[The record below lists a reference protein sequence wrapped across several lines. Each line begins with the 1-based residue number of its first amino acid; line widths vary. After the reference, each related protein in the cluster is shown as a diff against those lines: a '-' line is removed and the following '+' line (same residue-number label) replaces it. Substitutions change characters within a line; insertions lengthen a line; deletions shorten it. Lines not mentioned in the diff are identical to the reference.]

1 MNEILPG
8 MKVLKLYA
16 WEIPFINRVKTVRD
30 KEIKILKYLGKIW
43 ALTNFTFACSP
54 FLVTVMVFILYVYTD
69 PINHILDAN
78 KIFVSISIFGI
89 MRLPLT
95 LLPWAFTESVKVYVS
110 LKRINKY
117 LNSEE
122 MDQNIIGDDVQ
133 DPSNILEIKNASFLK
148 NKLNGINVEVKTGS
162 LTAIVG
168 AVGSGKSLFLSSIL
182 GELDKTSGS
191 IDLNSKNELK
201 IAYVPQQAWIQ
212 NMTLKN
218 NILFGQKFNPTEYSK
233 VIESCALKADLE
245 MLTAGDLTEIGE
257 SGINLSGGQKQRV
270 GIARAVYS
278 NADLYLFDDPLSAVD
293 AHVGKHLFEKI
304 LHSKTGILRSK
315 TRLIVTN
322 SLSILKDV
330 DQVLVM
336 QDGCIS
342 EQGTYQELLNNKG
355 AFAEYLSQYL
365 NCEDLN
371 NAKFDEDNSRPLNH
385 VPNTIPPKPTSR
397 SVSICSDTI
406 YGSTPTSIRLALS
419 RRESLTDSL
428 DNELLPNRIS
438 TRDESSANANNPN
451 DETGRL
457 IEEEAALTGR
467 VKYGVYVDYFKS
479 FGILASVIVLC
490 FYILGQSLHS
500 FSNVWLSVWSDF
512 NDVHNE
518 TEITENLSYYLGIY
532 GGIGGFESAIEFT
545 REMILFFCCA
555 GASKVIHQRLL
566 NRVMRSPMSFFDT
579 NPTGRIINRFSA
591 DIDKIDLTIPFIFS
605 DFLWCACEVVAVL
618 VIISYSTPEFLY
630 VIIPLF
636 VLYFFVQRYYI
647 KSSRQLKRLESISK
661 SPIYSHFTESVNGAM
676 TIRAFKQTERF
687 MMESESK
694 VAANVSSN
702 YYNYSSNRWLGLRIE
717 TLGTFIICFASLF
730 AILNRDTLSPGLAGL
745 SISYSM
751 QITDTLTWMV
761 RMLCEL
767 ETNSVSLERVLEYIN
782 ENPQEANW
790 ESDYSDQPGHDWPQ
804 DGKIQF
810 SNYHTQ
816 FRPGLDFVLKGIS
829 MNIDKQTKVGI
840 CGRTGAGKSSLTL
853 SLFRIIEPIKGSIL
867 IDGLDISKMGLHDL
881 RSRLTII
888 PQDPVLFTGN
898 IRFNLDPTG
907 IQSDANLWSALENAH
922 LKNHIETLEG
932 GLDYEVTEGGSNFSV
947 GQRQLICLARALLR
961 KTKILVLDEATAA
974 IGEYKSKT
982 CKQ

>member
-1 MNEILPG
+1 M
-8 MKVLKLYA
+8 
-16 WEIPFINRVKTVRD
+16 
-30 KEIKILKYLGKIW
+30 
-43 ALTNFTFACSP
+43 
-54 FLVTVMVFILYVYTD
+54 
-69 PINHILDAN
+69 HQ
-78 KIFVSISIFGI
+78 
-89 MRLPLT
+89 
-95 LLPWAFTESVKVYVS
+95 S
-110 LKRINKY
+110 L
-117 LNSEE
+117 
-122 MDQNIIGDDVQ
+122 
-133 DPSNILEIKNASFLK
+133 
-148 NKLNGINVEVKTGS
+148 
-162 LTAIVG
+162 
-168 AVGSGKSLFLSSIL
+168 
-182 GELDKTSGS
+182 
-191 IDLNSKNELK
+191 
-201 IAYVPQQAWIQ
+201 
-212 NMTLKN
+212 
-218 NILFGQKFNPTEYSK
+218 
-233 VIESCALKADLE
+233 C
-245 MLTAGDLTEIGE
+245 
-257 SGINLSGGQKQRV
+257 
-270 GIARAVYS
+270 
-278 NADLYLFDDPLSAVD
+278 YLFS
-293 AHVGKHLFEKI
+293 
-304 LHSKTGILRSK
+304 T
-315 TRLIVTN
+315 
-322 SLSILKDV
+322 
-330 DQVLVM
+330 LVM
-336 QDGCIS
+336 LDGSIS
-342 EQGTYQELLNNKG
+342 EQGTYQELLDNKG

-365 NCEDLN
+365 NCDDLN
-371 NAKFDEDNSRPLNH
+371 NTKLDEVNSTTLNH
-385 VPNTIPPKPTSR
+385 VPITIPPKPISR
-397 SVSICSDTI
+397 SVSVCSDTI

-428 DNELLPNRIS
+428 DELIPNRI
-438 TRDESSANANNPN
+438 RGESGSNADNPN

-500 FSNVWLSVWSDF
+500 FGNVWLSVWSDF
-512 NDVHNE
+512 NDVHNA

-687 MMESESK
+687 IMESESK

-717 TLGTFIICFASLF
+717 TLGTFIICLASLF
-730 AILNRDTLSPGLAGL
+730 AILNRDTLTPGLAGL

-767 ETNSVSLERVLEYIN
+767 ETNSVSIERVLEYIN
-782 ENPQEANW
+782 ENPQESNW

-829 MNIDKQTKVGI
+829 MKIDKQMKVGI

-867 IDGLDISKMGLHDL
+867 IDDIDISKMGLHDL

-922 LKNHIETLEG
+922 LKSHIETLEG
-932 GLDYEVTEGGSNFSV
+932 GLDYKVTEGGSNFSV

-974 IGEYKSKT
+974 IGEYKAKLG
-982 CKQ
+982 

>member
-479 FGILASVIVLC
+479 F
-490 FYILGQSLHS
+490 
-500 FSNVWLSVWSDF
+500 
-512 NDVHNE
+512 
-518 TEITENLSYYLGIY
+518 
-532 GGIGGFESAIEFT
+532 
-545 REMILFFCCA
+545 
-555 GASKVIHQRLL
+555 
-566 NRVMRSPMSFFDT
+566 
-579 NPTGRIINRFSA
+579 
-591 DIDKIDLTIPFIFS
+591 
-605 DFLWCACEVVAVL
+605 
-618 VIISYSTPEFLY
+618 
-630 VIIPLF
+630 
-636 VLYFFVQRYYI
+636 VQI
-647 KSSRQLKRLESISK
+647 
-661 SPIYSHFTESVNGAM
+661 
-676 TIRAFKQTERF
+676 
-687 MMESESK
+687 
-694 VAANVSSN
+694 
-702 YYNYSSNRWLGLRIE
+702 
-717 TLGTFIICFASLF
+717 
-730 AILNRDTLSPGLAGL
+730 
-745 SISYSM
+745 
-751 QITDTLTWMV
+751 
-761 RMLCEL
+761 
-767 ETNSVSLERVLEYIN
+767 
-782 ENPQEANW
+782 
-790 ESDYSDQPGHDWPQ
+790 
-804 DGKIQF
+804 
-810 SNYHTQ
+810 
-816 FRPGLDFVLKGIS
+816 
-829 MNIDKQTKVGI
+829 
-840 CGRTGAGKSSLTL
+840 
-853 SLFRIIEPIKGSIL
+853 
-867 IDGLDISKMGLHDL
+867 
-881 RSRLTII
+881 
-888 PQDPVLFTGN
+888 
-898 IRFNLDPTG
+898 
-907 IQSDANLWSALENAH
+907 
-922 LKNHIETLEG
+922 
-932 GLDYEVTEGGSNFSV
+932 
-947 GQRQLICLARALLR
+947 
-961 KTKILVLDEATAA
+961 
-974 IGEYKSKT
+974 
-982 CKQ
+982 

>member
-371 NAKFDEDNSRPLNH
+371 NTKFDEDNSRPLNH
-385 VPNTIPPKPTSR
+385 VPITIPPKPTSR